1 MIRGKLVGSES
12 VLDDLAAALFVQ
24 IGARQIDLS
33 RDLIIRRQYFA
44 SQIERAA
51 N

>member
-1 MIRGKLVGSES
+1 MIRRKLLGSES
-12 VLDDLAAALFVQ
+12 IPDDLAAAIFVQ

-33 RDLIIRRQYFA
+33 RNLIIRRQYFA
-44 SQIERAA
+44 SQIERPT